1 MMMAEK
7 IQKLNKGLLSFLGT
21 ILILIPAL
29 SLAIDATLY
38 GEVTDDG
45 GDPNLLV
52 WFEYGKNSNLGYQT
66 QTQKK
71 YGIGEFT
78 ATISN
83 LESCKTYY
91 YRACVKHENQ
101 NDTSCGEIKTFTTK
115 CEGPSVDLK
124 VNGRDDSIT
133 VDEGASVTLSWNSFN
148 ANRCEASGDWSGSK
162 AVFGSETISNLTFG
176 TKTFILTCYGEGG
189 SAQDSVSVF
198 VRKVL
203 GIQTPIVEKLVRNL
217 SQGTIFQRTVSAN
230 PGDVLEFQI
239 RIFANSEMKN
249 VRVKDEI
256 PEKMRIRENS
266 LKVNGTPFPGNL
278 REGIN
283 LGDLKKGETKIISFV
298 VDLASQESFGYGK
311 TDLTNTAKVYFDGGE
326 ATGECVVSVLKREV
340 LASAT
345 KVQTGLVDNVFF
357 SLFVPLI
364 FAISL
369 IFAFKEKIL
378 KFEEFL
384 EKRKTEYR
392 VFKAQK
398 ALNSKIKEHHLKKWL
413 Q

>member
-1 MMMAEK
+1 MAER
-7 IQKLNKGLLSFLGT
+7 IQKLNKGLLFFLGT

-29 SLAIDATLY
+29 SFGIDATLY

-52 WFEYGKNSNLGYQT
+52 WFEYGENSSLDYQT

-71 YGIGEFT
+71 HGIGEFT

-83 LESCKTYY
+83 LQSCKTYY

-124 VNGRDDSIT
+124 VNGKDDSVT
-133 VDEGASVTLSWNSFN
+133 VDEGTSVTLSWNSFN
-148 ANRCEASGDWSGSK
+148 AERCEASGDWSGSK
-162 AVFGSETISNLTFG
+162 SLSGLEVVSNLTLG
-176 TKTFILTCYGEGG
+176 TKTFTLTCYGKGG
-189 SAQDSVSVF
+189 KAQDSISVF

-203 GIQTPIVEKLVRNL
+203 GDQTPTVEKLARNL
-217 SQGTIFQRTVSAN
+217 SQGTGFQKTVSAK

-239 RIFANSEMKN
+239 KIFANSEMKN
-249 VRVKDEI
+249 VRVKDEGS
-256 PEKMRIRENS
+256 EKMKIRENS
-266 LKVNGTPFPGNL
+266 LKINGIPFLGNLKEGVNLGNL
-278 REGIN
+278 RQ
-283 LGDLKKGETKIISFV
+283 GETKIVSYVI
-298 VDLASQESFGYGK
+298 DLPGQESFGYGK
-311 TDLTNTAKVYFDGGE
+311 TDLTNTVKVHFDGGE
-326 ATGECVVSVLKREV
+326 TTGECVVSVWRREV

-345 KVQTGLVDNVFF
+345 QAPTGLVDNILS
-357 SLFVPLI
+357 SLFLPSI

-369 IFAFKEKIL
+369 VFTLKEKIL

-384 EKRKTEYR
+384 EKRKIEYR
-392 VFKAQK
+392 TFKAQK
-398 ALNSKIKEHHLKKWL
+398 ILDSKIKEHNIKKWL

>member
-7 IQKLNKGLLSFLGT
+7 IQKLNKGLVSFLGT

-52 WFEYGKNSNLGYQT
+52 WFEYGENSSLGYQT
-66 QTQKK
+66 QIQKK
-71 YGIGEFT
+71 YGTGEFT

-83 LESCKTYY
+83 LKPCKTYY
-91 YRACVKHENQ
+91 YRACVRHENQ

-124 VNGRDDSIT
+124 VNGRDDLIT
-133 VDEGASVTLSWNSFN
+133 VDEGASVTLSWTSSN
-148 ANRCEASGDWSGSK
+148 ANRCQAFGAWSGSK
-162 AVFGSETISNLTFG
+162 PLSGSETISNLTFG
-176 TKTFILTCYGEGG
+176 TKTFTLTCYGEGG
-189 SAQDSVSVF
+189 STQDSVSVF

-203 GIQTPIVEKLVRNL
+203 GTQT
-217 SQGTIFQRTVSAN
+217 ST
-230 PGDVLEFQI
+230 
-239 RIFANSEMKN
+239 
-249 VRVKDEI
+249 
-256 PEKMRIRENS
+256 
-266 LKVNGTPFPGNL
+266 
-278 REGIN
+278 
-283 LGDLKKGETKIISFV
+283 
-298 VDLASQESFGYGK
+298 
-311 TDLTNTAKVYFDGGE
+311 
-326 ATGECVVSVLKREV
+326 EV

-345 KVQTGLVDNVFF
+345 QAPTGFADSILFSFF
-357 SLFVPLI
+357 LPSI

-369 IFAFKEKIL
+369 IFALKEKIL

-384 EKRKTEYR
+384 EKRKIEYR
-392 VFKAQK
+392 AFKAQK
-398 ALNSKIKEHHLKKWL
+398 ILNSKIKEHNIKKWL

>member
-1 MMMAEK
+1 MVAEK
-7 IQKLNKGLLSFLGT
+7 IQKLDKGIISLLGA
-21 ILILIPAL
+21 ILVLIPIF
-29 SLAIDATLY
+29 SFAIDATLY

-52 WFEYGKNSNLGYQT
+52 WFEYGENSNLGYKT

-71 YGIGEFT
+71 YGTGEFT

-83 LESCKTYY
+83 LELCKTYY

-124 VNGRDDSIT
+124 VNGRDDSVT
-133 VDEGASVTLSWNSFN
+133 VNEGASVTLSWNSFN
-148 ANRCEASGDWSGSK
+148 AERCEASGDWSGSK
-162 AVFGSETISNLTFG
+162 PLSGSEIVSNLTLG
-176 TKTFILTCYGEGG
+176 TKTFTLICYGKGG
-189 SAQDSVSVF
+189 KAQDSVSVF

-203 GIQTPIVEKLVRNL
+203 GAQAPTVEKLARNV
-217 SQGTIFQRTVSAN
+217 SQGTGFQKVVSAK

-249 VRVKDEI
+249 VRVKDEGS
-256 PEKMRIRENS
+256 EKMKIRENS
-266 LKVNGTPFPGNL
+266 LKINGIPFSGNL
-278 REGIN
+278 KEGIN
-283 LGDLKKGETKIISFV
+283 LGDLRQGETKIISYV
-298 VDLASQESFGYGK
+298 VDLPDQESFGYGK
-311 TDLTNTAKVYFDGGE
+311 TDLTNTAKVYFEGGE
-326 ATGECVVSVLKREV
+326 TTGECVVSVWKKEV

-345 KVQTGLVDNVFF
+345 QAPTGLVDNILP
-357 SLFVPLI
+357 SLFLPSI
-364 FAISL
+364 FAITL
-369 IFAFKEKIL
+369 LFTLKEKIL

-384 EKRKTEYR
+384 EKRKIEYR
-392 VFKAQK
+392 AFKAQK
-398 ALNSKIKEHHLKKWL
+398 ILNSKIKEHNIKKWL